1 MTARPPSPSPSSPEA
16 TAHRATARPASCR
29 ELFAVFTRLAL
40 QGFGGVLP
48 VAQRELVER
57 QRWLTR
63 EQFLE
68 MLTLSQVL
76 PGPNVINLSLMVGQ
90 RFFGAR
96 GALAAMA
103 GMLGAPLV
111 IVLVLAVIAAQGRTG
126 GAVGGALR
134 GMGIVA
140 AGLVVTTAL
149 KLALPLKRSPLT
161 PEGAALLVL
170 AGFVAVGVMRLPMV
184 AVVLALGGSAVA
196 WAAWRLHALDKRCAA
211 AGGGRGDGGEGARA
225 DRNDGDA

>member
-1 MTARPPSPSPSSPEA
+1 MARPPSSSPSPPEA
-16 TAHRATARPASCR
+16 TADRATARPASCR

-170 AGFVAVGVMRLPMV
+170 AGFVAVGVLRLPMV

-196 WAAWRLHALDKRCAA
+196 WAAWRLHSLDKRSAA
-211 AGGGRGDGGEGARA
+211 VGGDRGDGGEGTRA
-225 DRNDGDA
+225 NRNDGDA